1 MQNIYTKLVLRDDG
15 DYDHVQV
22 TETVDAK
29 GNILQDEEGNNL
41 VTEEVF
47 AVVSAAEKDKPF
59 GRESDEYMESISR
72 AQREG
77 LLQET
82 DWWANSDVTMTE
94 AQRTYRQ
101 ALRDITSHANW
112 PHLEASD
119 WPVKP

>member
-1 MQNIYTKLVLRDDG
+1 MQNVYTKLVLREDG
-15 DYDHVQV
+15 DYDHVKF
-22 TETVDAK
+22 TETVDAE
-29 GNILQDEEGNNL
+29 GNILQDEEGNDL

-47 AVVSAAEKDKPF
+47 DVVAAAEKDRPF
-59 GRESDEYMESISR
+59 GRESDEDAAMFAR
-72 AQREG
+72 AQRET